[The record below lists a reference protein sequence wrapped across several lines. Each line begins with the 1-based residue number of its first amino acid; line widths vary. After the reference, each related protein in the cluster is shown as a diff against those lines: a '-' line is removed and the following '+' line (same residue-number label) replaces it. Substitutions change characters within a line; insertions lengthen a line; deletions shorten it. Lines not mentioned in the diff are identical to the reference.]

1 MLSTEAAWQRSIT
14 DFGPT
19 RWWV

>member
-1 MLSTEAAWQRSIT
+1 MLSTEATWQRSIT